1 MAGVSAA
8 AIDGGPAVSLPA
20 FCFDCFRRR
29 AAACQDPGGRDPGRA
44 CLPGMEIR
52 TGGRRAADRRRG
64 RSAAENDARKE
75 GPRERPPGSRNGRTI
90 KGPAASVIWYK
101 GRNHKRRKLFQ
112 PGRACFSSVSFPAL
126 QIDRARIPGRV
137 SFLPADFRR
146 DPSEDFRPALAIKN
160 RPEILQGRQFWRT
173 LQLNEVLDT
182 YSIYIIGVG
191 TSKAAPKNLH
201 ILRNSGGRDSAGKGS
216 AAGPIPKR
224 EKINRLDY
232 SGGVFCAEIWQ
243 GGGLV
248 I

>member
-1 MAGVSAA
+1 VAGVSAA

-101 GRNHKRRKLFQ
+101 GRNHKRRKSFQ
-112 PGRACFSSVSFPAL
+112 PGRACFSSVSFSGAAE
-126 QIDRARIPGRV
+126 IDRARIPTGR
-137 SFLPADFRR
+137 LPARGASDRYRRRPVFRFSSGGILLR
-146 DPSEDFRPALAIKN
+146 TSGRRWQSKN

-182 YSIYIIGVG
+182 YSIYIIGAG
-191 TSKAAPKNLH
+191 TSKAAPEILH
-201 ILRNSGGRDSAGKGS
+201 I
-216 AAGPIPKR
+216 
-224 EKINRLDY
+224 
-232 SGGVFCAEIWQ
+232 FAEILT
-243 GGGLV
+243 GSRPAFCN
-248 I
+248 